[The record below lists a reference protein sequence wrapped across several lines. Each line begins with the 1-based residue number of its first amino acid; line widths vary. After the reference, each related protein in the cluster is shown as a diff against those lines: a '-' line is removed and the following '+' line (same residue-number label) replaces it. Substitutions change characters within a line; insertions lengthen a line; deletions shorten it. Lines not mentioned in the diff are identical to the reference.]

1 MASKEGTYGWRASEG
16 EREIDDPRFKFF
28 LTVPA

>member
-1 MASKEGTYGWRASEG
+1 MAIKECTYVWRASER